1 MTILGIDPSTVSG
14 FALCEFADNGTMY
27 LTQYLADK
35 KCDIKLLK
43 NPEMLGLRIER
54 LSRLPQYPHGAN
66 IAVEIPQH
74 GPSSAVFG
82 AQMRMVG
89 ALMATLIMTGREVHE
104 VGPTAVK
111 KAMTG
116 YGFAKKDDMV
126 AAAEHMVGK
135 LTGIK
140 VEREAI
146 ADAIGHAVT
155 LALSLGW
162 KPTPGVMPPPM
173 EKPPTKRPRP
183 KKKRIA
189 AATDRSDRSPRA
201 SG

>member
-14 FALCEFADNGTMY
+14 FALCTFIDNGIFG
-27 LTQYLADK
+27 LTQCLADK
-35 KCDIKLLK
+35 ACGIKLLK

-54 LSRLPQYPHGAN
+54 MSRLAQYPHLAK

-89 ALMATLIMTGREVHE
+89 ALMATLIMTGRDVHE
-104 VGPTAVK
+104 VNPTAVK

-116 YGFAKKDDMV
+116 YGGAKKDDMV
-126 AAAEHMVGK
+126 AAAEHLAGPLK
-135 LTGIK
+135 ETTK

-162 KPTPGVMPPPM
+162 KPAPGVMPPPM
-173 EKPPTKRPRP
+173 KKPPTKRPRP
-183 KKKRIA
+183 KKRTTS
-189 AATDRSDRSPRA
+189 TDRSDRSPRA